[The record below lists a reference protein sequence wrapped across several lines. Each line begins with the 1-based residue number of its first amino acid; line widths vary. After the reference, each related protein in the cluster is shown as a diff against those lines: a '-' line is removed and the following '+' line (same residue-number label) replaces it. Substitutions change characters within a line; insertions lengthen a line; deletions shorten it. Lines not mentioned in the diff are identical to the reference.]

1 MGQFGTLFFYE
12 IKKIMQRKNTW
23 ITLGILLTIYMLLTG
38 TRMFGSSYVEGEFL
52 ETHKDGFAID
62 RKNGEKL
69 SGRKLDNDL
78 FDEMKKAYAGMEDK
92 ELKYMLTEEYQTK
105 VRPYSTVYEI
115 ARFADINPFTV
126 TEKEFYDAREAA
138 VKKSQEKYELTE
150 KEKAYW
156 REQEDR
162 LEKPFTY
169 QYADGY
175 TDLISMNGIYMVC
188 LYTSFLIAICMSS
201 VFTEEHG
208 RKTDQLILCSRLGR
222 KDIYYAKILAGGM
235 FSFLVTAFFLL
246 IETAGVFATY
256 GQEGFSAIMQL
267 FYSVYSYPLTNGQ
280 IFLIMTLILL
290 ISAVLTGIFTMV
302 LSEITKSNIGSLATV
317 VVILFMARLVPI
329 PVTWRALSQIW
340 NFFPINMLKLD
351 AGFTDMRLISFFGLK
366 LTSWQFAPF
375 LYVLLAVLLVFAGKK
390 VYCRYQV
397 QGR

>member
-23 ITLGILLTIYMLLTG
+23 ITLGILLIIYVLLTG
-38 TRMFGSSYVEGEFL
+38 TRMFGSSYIEGEFL

-69 SGRKLDNDL
+69 FGRKLDDDL

>member
-23 ITLGILLTIYMLLTG
+23 ITLGILLIIYVLLTG
-38 TRMFGSSYVEGEFL
+38 TRMFGSSYIEGEFL

-69 SGRKLDNDL
+69 SGRKLDDDL

-256 GQEGFSAIMQL
+256 GREGFSAIMQL
-267 FYSVYSYPLTNGQ
+267 FYSVYSYPLTNGH
-280 IFLIMTLILL
+280 IFLIMTIILL

-366 LTSWQFAPF
+366 FTSWQFAPF

>member
-126 TEKEFYDAREAA
+126 TEKDFYDAREAA

>member
-23 ITLGILLTIYMLLTG
+23 ITLGILLIIYVLLTG
-38 TRMFGSSYVEGEFL
+38 TRMFGSSYIEGEFL

-69 SGRKLDNDL
+69 SGRKLDDDL

-256 GQEGFSAIMQL
+256 GREGFSAIMQL
-267 FYSVYSYPLTNGQ
+267 FYSVYSYPLTNGH
-280 IFLIMTLILL
+280 IFLIMTIILL

-351 AGFTDMRLISFFGLK
+351 AGFTDMRLISFFELK